1 METIVFKRGKKKNL
15 TLFYTYI
22 LIGHIWTVLLVG
34 FFLKPVADFAY
45 TCVPGVIAGA
55 PEKLS
60 VEGREKVKK
69 SPGKEDDV
77 VTYMVKY
84 DQLLSI
90 AQT

>member
-1 METIVFKRGKKKNL
+1 MDCSSPWIVWKGK
-15 TLFYTYI
+15 T
-22 LIGHIWTVLLVG
+22 
-34 FFLKPVADFAY
+34 LKPVTDIAY
-45 TCVPGVIAGA
+45 TCVPGVVAAA

-69 SPGKEDDV
+69 SPGQDDDV
-77 VTYMVKY
+77 VTYIVKY

>member
-1 METIVFKRGKKKNL
+1 M
-15 TLFYTYI
+15 
-22 LIGHIWTVLLVG
+22 
-34 FFLKPVADFAY
+34 ADFAC
-45 TCVPGVIAGA
+45 TCVPGVVAGA

-69 SPGKEDDV
+69 SPGQDDDV